1 MEKYEI
7 LLLLC
12 LIQSGSSLG
21 YDPENYLEVYP
32 DPQDPDVLRGRIP
45 LYFGLIQSLGGP
57 LSQFEVPGSIA
68 GVKVA
73 LDVINNDSSLLPGY
87 TLHFTFTDSMVSD

>member
-12 LIQSGSSLG
+12 LIQSGSSLD

-32 DPQDPDVLRGRIP
+32 DPQDPNVLIGRIP

-73 LDVINNDSSLLPGY
+73 LDRINNDSSLLPGY